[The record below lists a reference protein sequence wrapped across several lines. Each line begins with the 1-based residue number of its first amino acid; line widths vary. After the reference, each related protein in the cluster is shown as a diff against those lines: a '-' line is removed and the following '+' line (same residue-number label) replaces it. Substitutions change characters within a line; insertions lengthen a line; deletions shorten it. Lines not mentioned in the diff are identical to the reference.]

1 MYQKFSDQH
10 GVGLI
15 RGEKMYRERFTERDA
30 ELVLLLLIKHGIDG
44 FDAVS
49 ILKEMLYSEKEYD
62 ITVVTNGRKFYFQ
75 NWLGFI
81 YCYITIGGET
91 FVYQIIK

>member
-1 MYQKFSDQH
+1 
-10 GVGLI
+10 
-15 RGEKMYRERFTERDA
+15 MYRERFTKSNV
-30 ELVLLLLIKHGIDG
+30 ELALLLLIKHGIDG

-49 ILKEMLYSEKEYD
+49 VLKDMLYSEKEYD
-62 ITVVTNGRKFYFQ
+62 IIVEKSGRKFHFQ

-81 YCYITIGGET
+81 YCYITIGGDT

>member
-1 MYQKFSDQH
+1 MY
-10 GVGLI
+10 I
-15 RGEKMYRERFTERDA
+15 ERFTERNADLA
-30 ELVLLLLIKHGIDG
+30 LLLLIKHGIDG
-44 FDAVS
+44 FVAESV
-49 ILKEMLYSEKEYD
+49 LKDMLYSEEEYD
-62 ITVVTNGRKFYFQ
+62 IIVEKNGRKFHFQ

>member
-1 MYQKFSDQH
+1 
-10 GVGLI
+10 
-15 RGEKMYRERFTERDA
+15 MYRERFTSSNV
-30 ELVLLLLIKHGIDG
+30 ELALLLLIKHGIDG

-49 ILKEMLYSEKEYD
+49 VLKSMLYSEKEYD
-62 ITVVTNGRKFYFQ
+62 IIVEKNGRKFHFQ

-81 YCYITIGGET
+81 YCYITIGGDT

>member
-1 MYQKFSDQH
+1 
-10 GVGLI
+10 
-15 RGEKMYRERFTERDA
+15 MYRERFTERDA
-30 ELVLLLLIKHGIDG
+30 ELVILLLIKHGIDG

-49 ILKEMLYSEKEYD
+49 VLKNMLYSEKEYD
-62 ITVVTNGRKFYFQ
+62 ITVETNGRKFYFQ
-75 NWLGFI
+75 NWKGFV

>member
-1 MYQKFSDQH
+1 
-10 GVGLI
+10 
-15 RGEKMYRERFTERDA
+15 MYRERFTARDV

-44 FDAVS
+44 YDAVS
-49 ILKEMLYSEKEYD
+49 VLKNMLYSEKEYD
-62 ITVVTNGRKFYFQ
+62 ITIVKNGREFYFQ

-81 YCYITIGGET
+81 YCYITIGGES

>member
-1 MYQKFSDQH
+1 MY
-10 GVGLI
+10 G
-15 RGEKMYRERFTERDA
+15 ERFTERDV
-30 ELVLLLLIKHGIDG
+30 ELVVLLLIKHGIDG

-49 ILKEMLYSEKEYD
+49 VLKEMLCSEKEYD
-62 ITVVTNGRKFYFQ
+62 ITIVKNGRKFYFQ

-81 YCYITIGGET
+81 YCYITIGGES

>member
-1 MYQKFSDQH
+1 
-10 GVGLI
+10 
-15 RGEKMYRERFTERDA
+15 MYRERFTERNV
-30 ELVLLLLIKHGIDG
+30 ELALLLLIKHGIDG

-49 ILKEMLYSEKEYD
+49 VLKGMLYSEKEYD
-62 ITVVTNGRKFYFQ
+62 IEIEKNGRKFYFQ

-81 YCYITIGGET
+81 SCFVTIGGET

>member
-1 MYQKFSDQH
+1 M
-10 GVGLI
+10 
-15 RGEKMYRERFTERDA
+15 RTERFTESNA

-49 ILKEMLYSEKEYD
+49 VLKGMLYSEKEYD
-62 ITVVTNGRKFYFQ
+62 ITVETNGRKFYFQ
-75 NWLGFI
+75 NWKGFV

>member
-1 MYQKFSDQH
+1 M
-10 GVGLI
+10 
-15 RGEKMYRERFTERDA
+15 RTERFTESNA

-49 ILKEMLYSEKEYD
+49 VLKGMLYSEKEYD
-62 ITVVTNGRKFYFQ
+62 ITIVKNGREFYFQ